1 MNTIKSIKSFES
13 CYDLL
18 SYDYDLSEF
27 LTEGEIDVLRYVDD
41 YEPVSFYLVNGD
53 TVIVCD
59 NYSGDLSGDI
69 MTEEEFLHNMVEYA
83 KENA

>member
-27 LTEGEIDVLRYVDD
+27 LTEEEIDVLRYVDD
-41 YEPVSFYLVNGD
+41 YEPVSFYLINGD

-69 MTEEEFLHNMVEYA
+69 MAEEDFLHNMIEYA

>member
-27 LTEGEIDVLRYVDD
+27 LTEEEIDVLRYVDD
-41 YEPVSFYLVNGD
+41 YEPVSFYLINGD

-59 NYSGDLSGDI
+59 NYSGDLSGDV
-69 MTEEEFLHNMVEYA
+69 MTEEEFLHRMIEYA

>member
-27 LTEGEIDVLRYVDD
+27 LTEEEIDVLRYVDD

-59 NYSGDLSGDI
+59 NYSGDISGDI

>member
-27 LTEGEIDVLRYVDD
+27 LTEEEVDVLRYVDD
-41 YEPVSFYLVNGD
+41 FEPVSFYLVNGD

-69 MTEEEFLHNMVEYA
+69 MTDEEFLHNMVEYA